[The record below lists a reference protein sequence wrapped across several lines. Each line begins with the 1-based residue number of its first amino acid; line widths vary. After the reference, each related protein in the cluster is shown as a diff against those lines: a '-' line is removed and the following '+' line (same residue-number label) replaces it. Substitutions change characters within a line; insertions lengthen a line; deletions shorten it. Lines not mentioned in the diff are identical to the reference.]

1 MLAKKR
7 RNTMLWKIKINNF
20 LIMNGFEY
28 FIINSINQL
37 IRIIQGGS
45 KLLIYKTKEIKCY
58 N

>member
-1 MLAKKR
+1 
-7 RNTMLWKIKINNF
+7 MLWKIKINNFLFNF

-45 KLLIYKTKEIKCY
+45 KSLIYKTKEIKCY

>member
-1 MLAKKR
+1 
-7 RNTMLWKIKINNF
+7 MLWKIKINNF